1 MPPLVAALRFP
12 DVMCQRYAAMGI
24 GNFSSNDTNRCAIVT
39 EGTVPPLISLACSED
54 QEDKLVLLAHYLE
67 MLQILHLESRLYK
80 MVAWSHLVLAA
91 HIENVEVHQETC
103 KC

>member
-39 EGTVPPLISLACSED
+39 ELTLPPLISLTCSED
-54 QEDKLVLLAHYLE
+54 QEDKHAVIGTLLGIAADTA
-67 MLQILHLESRLYK
+67 SRIKIVQDGGLPPFGIGCAY
-80 MVAWSHLVLAA
+80 
-91 HIENVEVHQETC
+91 
-103 KC
+103 